1 MPAAQGRWGAT
12 GDPVS
17 QRGQDGASR
26 WMPDAAAIQV
36 RRIYRHIR
44 IRSECVNG
52 TSTKRTAERA
62 LPLLRRLFVGL
73 GCPFLAL
80 ALAACAPTAPM
91 PTVVEVPVRMPNCDL
106 PNIQRGRAFIV
117 EAWAVPD
124 ARFNVGEPFSLQARV
139 SAPAYLNMFHVSTSC
154 KVTRLLH
161 NVHLQP
167 TEIADFPRQNSRAII
182 VKPPAG
188 EEAIY
193 FVASR
198 EQMAF
203 IAEADILQG
212 GDGLASLDLSPGQFY
227 QRLEQVLGRVNPD
240 DLSVTTLRTSIVGN

>member
-1 MPAAQGRWGAT
+1 M
-12 GDPVS
+12 DS
-17 QRGQDGASR
+17 
-26 WMPDAAAIQV
+26 
-36 RRIYRHIR
+36 
-44 IRSECVNG
+44 
-52 TSTKRTAERA
+52 TSTKQTSERNP
-62 LPLLRRLFVGL
+62 PLLVRLLGGL
-73 GCPFLAL
+73 GCLVLSMVLAG
-80 ALAACAPTAPM
+80 CPPTP
-91 PTVVEVPVRMPNCDL
+91 PKETVRVVRLPNCDL
-106 PNIQRGRAFIV
+106 PNFQRGRAFIV

-193 FVASR
+193 FVATR

-203 IAEADILQG
+203 VAEADILQG
-212 GDGLASLDLSPGQFY
+212 GDGIASLDLSPAQFY

>member
-1 MPAAQGRWGAT
+1 MN
-12 GDPVS
+12 S
-17 QRGQDGASR
+17 
-26 WMPDAAAIQV
+26 
-36 RRIYRHIR
+36 
-44 IRSECVNG
+44 
-52 TSTKRTAERA
+52 TSTKQTSKRTT
-62 LPLLRRLFVGL
+62 PLLPRLLGGL
-73 GCPFLAL
+73 GCLVLAMVL
-80 ALAACAPTAPM
+80 LGCPPTQ

-106 PNIQRGRAFIV
+106 PHFQRGRAFIV

-167 TEIADFPRQNSRAII
+167 TEVADFPRQNSRAII
-182 VKPPAG
+182 VKPPIG

-193 FVASR
+193 FIATR

-203 IAEADILQG
+203 VAEADILQG
-212 GDGLASLDLSPGQFY
+212 GDGLASLDLSPAQFY
-227 QRLEQVLGRVNPD
+227 QRLEQVLGRINPD

>member
-1 MPAAQGRWGAT
+1 MNSA
-12 GDPVS
+12 
-17 QRGQDGASR
+17 
-26 WMPDAAAIQV
+26 
-36 RRIYRHIR
+36 
-44 IRSECVNG
+44 
-52 TSTKRTAERA
+52 STKQTAKRTPP
-62 LPLLRRLFVGL
+62 PLLRLLGGL
-73 GCPFLAL
+73 GCLVLAMVL
-80 ALAACAPTAPM
+80 VGCNHHIPSKPKVVEK
-91 PTVVEVPVRMPNCDL
+91 VVEVPVRMANCDL
-106 PNIQRGRAFIV
+106 PNFQRGRAFIV

-161 NVHLQP
+161 NVLLQP

-182 VKPPAG
+182 VKPPPG

-193 FVASR
+193 FIATR

-203 IAEADILQG
+203 VAEADILQG
-212 GDGLASLDLSPGQFY
+212 GDGLASLDLSPAQFY
-227 QRLEQVLGRVNPD
+227 QRLDQVLSRINPD